1 MTEVSGLTILP
12 LLSLSDYC
20 GGWVVASS
28 RLSNSPMSGTMA
40 KGNDVSCDC
49 WGKLFNN

>member
-1 MTEVSGLTILP
+1 MTEVSVLTILP

-20 GGWVVASS
+20 GSWVVASS
-28 RLSNSPMSGTMA
+28 RHSNSPMPDTMA